1 MGLVS
6 VMISIGIFVLV
17 AMRPQGRRCSIRNEG
32 LSVVKEKYLHIGMEE
47 VFVEIGL
54 DHWLLVLHV

>member
-1 MGLVS
+1 
-6 VMISIGIFVLV
+6 MISIGISVLV
-17 AMRPQGRRCSIRNEG
+17 AMRPQGRRCSKQNAW
-32 LSVVKEKYLHIGMEE
+32 LSVVKEKYLHIRVEE